1 MMLLASRGGAVDDTS
16 ADVKCNSWIAAAIG
30 ADDTGSGS
38 LNKSEFLTFTQSITN
53 PHYVGPYF
61 HQFETYAELPYSVKV
76 INTILSC
83 QGDQLCEG
91 SAELSLLGFNT
102 TEETAYK
109 HYFCDMITLIVN
121 NIPTPAPTNKPS
133 AAPSTSVPT
142 LAPSTDAPIT
152 GAPFSYYRLFT
163 PKLGKSSKGTKSG
176 KASSG
181 KSGKASAITSPS
193 PPPVATVETPKPSS
207 TTVAPITLFPTTS
220 SRTTAPTTAPTTLSP
235 TTAAPTTISPTL
247 SPQLPTSTWYETSQ
261 LVETSCSELCY
272 PVVAMEGDDAVFFA
286 ENEYIQFLTYDDET
300 GEFITV
306 STIYDANFS
315 ASAVS
320 ISGNTTA
327 IGDPDNEKVHV
338 YQKNSTGQWNTVD
351 DLPTPPDIV
360 EGSLFGSTV
369 AVEDDVMAVGATQAR
384 NGTGAVYVYRQDE
397 GQWVQDA
404 TLLAVDPHESPYE
417 EFGTA
422 ISIEGGLIALGDMY
436 YGKYNEGGVYVYE
449 YQSEGQNWTLVG
461 DPIVNPDCELGY
473 FGADLVLLESNGA
486 LLTTCSRE
494 SDKRGAIYYYTRDDE
509 TGQYVLTQKIQASG
523 LQPGDEFGGGLYGEI
538 DATDNLMVTGI
549 VSGNLVSIFT
559 ILNGEWIEVDKIDA
573 SALSGKEETLDGTIF
588 LPGNREIV
596 VSGNKIIVAGASNA
610 FVYTLPI
617 IEGEN

>member
-1 MMLLASRGGAVDDTS
+1 MLSILMMMLLAGRAAAVDDVHVS
-16 ADVKCNSWIAAAIG
+16 ADVKCNSWITAAIG
-30 ADDTGSGS
+30 ADNTGSGS
-38 LNKSEFLTFTQSITN
+38 LSKSEFLTFTQSITN
-53 PHYVGPYF
+53 PNYVGPYF
-61 HQFETYAELPYSVKV
+61 RQFETYAELPYSVKV

-83 QGDQLCEG
+83 QGDQRCE
-91 SAELSLLGFNT
+91 ELSLLGFNT

-109 HYFCDMITLIVN
+109 NYFCDMITLIVN
-121 NIPTPAPTNKPS
+121 NVPTPAPTNKPS

-142 LAPSTDAPIT
+142 LAPSTGAPNT
-152 GAPFSYYRLFT
+152 SAPFSYYRLFT
-163 PKLGKSSKGTKSG
+163 PKLGKSSKGAKSG
-176 KASSG
+176 KSSSV

-193 PPPVATVETPKPSS
+193 PPPVAIVETPKPSS
-207 TTVAPITLFPTTS
+207 TTVAP
-220 SRTTAPTTAPTTLSP
+220 TTAP
-235 TTAAPTTISPTL
+235 TTAAPTTISPT
-247 SPQLPTSTWYETSQ
+247 SAPQLPTSTWYETSQ
-261 LVETSCSELCY
+261 LVETSCVELCY
-272 PVVAMEGDDAVFFA
+272 PVVAMEGDDAVYFA
-286 ENEYIQFLTYDDET
+286 ENEYIQFLTYDDES

-315 ASAVS
+315 ASTVS

-338 YQKNSTGQWNTVD
+338 YQKNSSGQWNKVD

-384 NGTGAVYVYRQDE
+384 NGTGVVYVYRQDE
-397 GQWVQDA
+397 DQWVQEA
-404 TLLAVDPHESPYE
+404 ALLAVDPHESPYE
-417 EFGTA
+417 EFGNA
-422 ISIEGGLIALGDMY
+422 VSIEGGLIALGDMY
-436 YGKYNEGGVYVYE
+436 YGQYNEGGVYVYE

-523 LQPGDEFGGGLYGEI
+523 LQPGDQFGGGLYGEV

-573 SALSGKEETLDGTIF
+573 SALSGTEGTLDGTIF

>member
-1 MMLLASRGGAVDDTS
+1 
-16 ADVKCNSWIAAAIG
+16 
-30 ADDTGSGS
+30 
-38 LNKSEFLTFTQSITN
+38 
-53 PHYVGPYF
+53 
-61 HQFETYAELPYSVKV
+61 
-76 INTILSC
+76 
-83 QGDQLCEG
+83 
-91 SAELSLLGFNT
+91 
-102 TEETAYK
+102 
-109 HYFCDMITLIVN
+109 
-121 NIPTPAPTNKPS
+121 
-133 AAPSTSVPT
+133 
-142 LAPSTDAPIT
+142 
-152 GAPFSYYRLFT
+152 
-163 PKLGKSSKGTKSG
+163 
-176 KASSG
+176 
-181 KSGKASAITSPS
+181 
-193 PPPVATVETPKPSS
+193 
-207 TTVAPITLFPTTS
+207 
-220 SRTTAPTTAPTTLSP
+220 
-235 TTAAPTTISPTL
+235 
-247 SPQLPTSTWYETSQ
+247 
-261 LVETSCSELCY
+261 
-272 PVVAMEGDDAVFFA
+272 MEGDDAVFFA

-338 YQKNSTGQWNTVD
+338 YQKNSTGQWNQVD

-397 GQWVQDA
+397 GQWVQEA

-417 EFGTA
+417 EFGNA

-436 YGKYNEGGVYVYE
+436 YGQYNEGGVYVYE

-523 LQPGDEFGGGLYGEI
+523 LQPGDEFGGGLYGEV

-573 SALSGKEETLDGTIF
+573 SALSGKEGTLDGTIF